1 MAKTAYDFDMSSKK
15 RAQDQ
20 AIISAANNLE
30 EDPTERVR
38 VNFSLQ
44 RQAKKKMFEAAE
56 NKGISAS
63 ALLQIWISE
72 NC

>member
-20 AIISAANNLE
+20 AIISAANDLE
-30 EDPTERVR
+30 EDPAERVR

-44 RQAKKKMFEAAE
+44 RGAKKKMFAAAE

>member
-1 MAKTAYDFDMSSKK
+1 MEFNFEASSKK

-20 AIISAANNLE
+20 AMISAANDLGSN
-30 EDPTERVR
+30 PSERIR
-38 VNFSLQ
+38 VNFSL
-44 RQAKKKMFEAAE
+44 RKDFKEKMFKEAQ